1 MLALATTVAWHI
13 GGTAELRWLAMPPLT
28 REQLAAR
35 RAARRRTPLRR
46 DRRALVSAAIPIAI
60 VAVLALVLGVM
71 GGNASS
77 DTGPLASPVP
87 SPELGPGARP
97 PELVIARAE
106 GVEVHIPVDP
116 EPRHGHGL
124 PRDRRSVGRRDGRLR
139 RTSTST
145 RRRAATAS
153 GPDTAGLDVGAPAG
167 TTVYAPVNG
176 VIASVSDY
184 TLSGR
189 IEGYEVTITPSA
201 AAAGLVLRMTHL
213 DEPATGARPSVG
225 TPVRA
230 GVTPLGRVRDFSGV
244 AAAGAR
250 PVHGRRGQ
258 PRGHRAGADARRA
271 SRSRVRGRTH

>member
-1 MLALATTVAWHI
+1 M
-13 GGTAELRWLAMPPLT
+13 
-28 REQLAAR
+28 
-35 RAARRRTPLRR
+35 
-46 DRRALVSAAIPIAI
+46 
-60 VAVLALVLGVM
+60 
-71 GGNASS
+71 
-77 DTGPLASPVP
+77 P

-106 GVEVHIPVDP
+106 GVEIHIPVDP
-116 EPRHGHGL
+116 SRVTAMAFHAIDDPSGVAMAGSGDVHIHQAPR
-124 PRDRRSVGRRDGRLR
+124 RDR
-139 RTSTST
+139 
-145 RRRAATAS
+145 A

-167 TTVYAPVNG
+167 TTVYAPVDG

-213 DEPATGARPSVG
+213 DEPSAGARPNVG

-244 AAAGAR
+244 AQQELA
-250 PVHGRRGQ
+250 Q
-258 PRGHRAGADARRA
+258 FTADAGNHVDIEL
-271 SRSRVRGRTH
+271 VRTQAGLTL

>member
-1 MLALATTVAWHI
+1 
-13 GGTAELRWLAMPPLT
+13 MPPLT

-35 RAARRRTPLRR
+35 RAARRRRPLRR

-60 VAVLALVLGVM
+60 VAVLALVLGVV

-116 EPRHGHGL
+116 GRVTAMAFHAIDDPSGVAMTGSGGL
-124 PRDRRSVGRRDGRLR
+124 RIHQASRRDR
-139 RTSTST
+139 
-145 RRRAATAS
+145 S

-167 TTVYAPVNG
+167 TTVYAPVDG
-176 VIASVSDY
+176 VITSVSDY

-201 AAAGLVLRMTHL
+201 AAAGLVLRMSHL
-213 DEPATGARPSVG
+213 DEPAVGGRPSVG

-230 GVTPLGRVRDFSGV
+230 GVTELGRVRDFSGV
-244 AAAGAR
+244 TQQEIA
-250 PVHGRRGQ
+250 Q
-258 PRGHRAGADARRA
+258 FTADAGNHVDIELV
-271 SRSRVRGRTH
+271 RSQAGLTL